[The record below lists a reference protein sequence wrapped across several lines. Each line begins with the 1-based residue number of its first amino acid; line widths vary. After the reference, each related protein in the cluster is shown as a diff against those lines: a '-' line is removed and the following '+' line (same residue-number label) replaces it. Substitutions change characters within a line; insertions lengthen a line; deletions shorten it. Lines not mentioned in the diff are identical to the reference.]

1 MSAHDEAE
9 DEREAGATGAVS
21 RRRAVQLL
29 GAAPVLA
36 ALQWHERDVERA
48 ARLVRALPAASA
60 YAPAYF
66 TEAEWRTVRL
76 LVDYVIPRDARS
88 GSATDAKVPEFMDFM
103 LSDQLAAGNMVTMRT
118 TMRTGLAWLD
128 AECVRRFDRPFADC
142 ADAQRRQVL
151 DAIAWP
157 RRAHLPMADGVTFFT
172 SFRDMTASGFF
183 SSEMGWKDLQ
193 YMGHTFVPEWQGC
206 PEPALRKLGVS
217 YAVMQSRVP
226 VEDRRG

>member
-1 MSAHDEAE
+1 MSAHDETGHE
-9 DEREAGATGAVS
+9 GEEGAVGAVS

-48 ARLVRALPAASA
+48 ARLVRSLPAASD
-60 YAPAYF
+60 YAPAFF

-103 LSDQLAAGNMVTMRT
+103 LSDAQAAGNMVTMRT
-118 TMRTGLAWLD
+118 TMRAGLAWLNG
-128 AECVRRFDRPFADC
+128 ECVRRFERPFADST
-142 ADAQRRQVL
+142 DAQRREVL

-157 RRAHLPMADGVTFFT
+157 RRAHLPMADGVNFFN

-217 YAVMQSRVP
+217 YAVMETRVP